1 MFADYRINGYHFR
14 QKGGQTNIRFGDSLC
29 SKKSFYSVVKDG
41 ETGER
46 YETSAF
52 MRIVYEHPDYPRHVF
67 VRYIG
72 DETIQNDFLHGNSKS
87 DLKKSRNFIGMKK
100 SLKEK
105 MKNGRSLPVPAQ
117 HYRELVADADGPIE
131 EHELNAPRD
140 IKQVQNFQA
149 AERSKLRLSHDGLY
163 NLNVLAISN
172 KFIKDIVT
180 YPDLICTMFLD
191 ELWEKVKSLLNRS
204 DIPHVCLQYDTTFN
218 LGDVYVSVLVVRFQ
232 EMESAPVISLMMM
245 LHETKTNETHDFFS
259 GAS

>member
-1 MFADYRINGYHFR
+1 MFADYRIDGYHFR

-72 DETIQNDFLHGNSKS
+72 DEMIQNDFLHGNSKS

-163 NLNVLAISN
+163 NLNVQ
-172 KFIKDIVT
+172 
-180 YPDLICTMFLD
+180 YPPKKS
-191 ELWEKVKSLLNRS
+191 EGVKSHLS
-204 DIPHVCLQYDTTFN
+204 
-218 LGDVYVSVLVVRFQ
+218 
-232 EMESAPVISLMMM
+232 
-245 LHETKTNETHDFFS
+245 TN
-259 GAS
+259 